1 MYLTHKVEHKGDKL
15 RVTVEIPLADV
26 IAHQCEASERMD
38 DPLYR
43 HVMSYLLQRI
53 PDDIW
58 EVAGILHEEGEV
70 GHVKWFDD
78 RRGFGFIRTYDRQ
91 DIFVH
96 HSQLAGEGY
105 RTVEQ
110 GQRVRFKRRFVRREG
125 AEVLEAIDVEPVTE

>member
-1 MYLTHKVEHKGDKL
+1 MRSVRAYGRSTLST
-15 RVTVEIPLADV
+15 
-26 IAHQCEASERMD
+26 
-38 DPLYR
+38 R
-43 HVMSYLLQRI
+43 HVLPTTAHTGRHLGSCCI
-53 PDDIW
+53 
-58 EVAGILHEEGEV
+58 GILHEEGEV